1 MRAGV
6 AKAARWQAGLEQIA
20 SKRTRESALSHC
32 FLNSEGGE
40 GPHKPVKADSVL
52 TGFAL
57 VASLLW
63 AVLFASGIVHGALAD
78 NSLNRCEVAITYQ
91 ERSRGMPSN
100 LLRAIAM
107 GESGHWDQA
116 RKRGVPWPWTVTSG
130 GSGEYFPTKQAAIA
144 HVAALQAQGVTNIDV
159 GCMQINLRAHPN
171 AFSTMEQAFTPTA
184 NVAYAADFLSRLA
197 AREGDWRKAA
207 GFYHSATPHLYARYL
222 RKIDRLWAELGS
234 APLQPTPVPGPA
246 AAGSV
251 AVARAETGESG
262 SAAAGQITPGY
273 PSGGSSLSVRRNT
286 GHAGGIILPARLRRA
301 GSVAATPVGGV
312 SMAIDVSVGGA
323 PVQRSAFV
331 ASLTNRVYAT
341 GRPGANPHAMPAA
354 QARAPQAAGL
364 GSAAGALSEGSSG
377 RRLSD
382 YRSSTV
388 RVDPLRGGLPL
399 GG

>member
-1 MRAGV
+1 MRGGV
-6 AKAARWQAGLEQIA
+6 ANWARWRSGMVIA
-20 SKRTRESALSHC
+20 
-32 FLNSEGGE
+32 
-40 GPHKPVKADSVL
+40 
-52 TGFAL
+52 
-57 VASLLW
+57 LLQ
-63 AVLFASGIVHGALAD
+63 AVLFAGGIIHGALAD
-78 NSLNRCEVAITYQ
+78 NSLNHCEVAITHQ

-130 GSGEYFPTKQAAIA
+130 GAGVYFPTKQAAIN
-144 HVAALQAQGVTNIDV
+144 HVAALRAQGVTNIDV

-171 AFSTMEQAFTPTA
+171 AFSSMEQAFTPTA

-222 RKIDRLWAELGS
+222 RKIDRLWAELGTTPLQS
-234 APLQPTPVPGPA
+234 APVA
-246 AAGSV
+246 ARAATRSV
-251 AVARAETGESG
+251 AVASTENREPRPAT
-262 SAAAGQITPGY
+262 AAQITPGY
-273 PSGGSSLSVRRNT
+273 TSGSSSLSVRRNT
-286 GHAGGIILPARLRRA
+286 GHAAEIILPARLRRA
-301 GSVAATPVGGV
+301 GSVAATPVGDADI
-312 SMAIDVSVGGA
+312 AIDVSIGAA

-341 GRPGANPHAMPAA
+341 GRPGPNPHAPPATPS
-354 QARAPQAAGL
+354 RAPQAAGL
-364 GSAAGALSEGSSG
+364 ESAAGALREGRSG

-388 RVDPLRGGLPL
+388 RINPLRGGLPL